1 MTSPSKWDKARKTG
15 SGPAIH
21 GASSPRHD
29 DAAAAASSDKGTTY
43 LAYIGHRHNGSSL
56 LEMAINKRPWWQMT
70 SDDSRTDWNFC
81 WSQKAFDWD
90 SFYGRAPGA
99 PKQVLN
105 RIRGNGG
112 ITIKDRLVVNM
123 RKYAKAAKLDPSK
136 PPYLPM
142 SFIVTVA
149 GEDDEPSKVDNGLKH
164 DYELRALRDAA
175 EAYNQKGEKMWIV
188 RQQART
194 LNELGQPCRQSTHD
208 DLSNLSPLQVKPPPA
223 NRGRGIHVFKTLKQA
238 ESFLKQKKP
247 NSTWVVQKYM
257 EDALLIDGRKF
268 DIRLLV
274 LLTADKRLFMYRD
287 SYVRTAGVKYDPTI
301 VTDQAMHLVNDA
313 IQCKFKETYGMYED
327 CNKMSLDDFRTHL
340 AENPLPSGRFLSV
353 DNDLWPQMRES
364 VAHVFCCGQ
373 GHFVPPPP
381 NSSMFELFGLDFMVD
396 EAGKAILIEAN
407 SGPALCR
414 HGRVLED
421 MMPRLLEETFQ
432 KAVDTLLPPPAGATL
447 PTPLDRF
454 EEIVVLA
461 PPVSGCA
468 DRLAAAEKADEKAAA
483 HSPPRPRSAV
493 NPEAV
498 VKRLFAAAAP
508 TIEELAARAR
518 ARRER
523 EEKAV
528 AAARLLFQAAQ
539 EARHNAI
546 AASQTLK
553 LNAEMGTLC
562 RLDALSQTDVLS
574 RLPLLK
580 RPAYVERQRVWAHV
594 GDEHVPVGVTFGSG
608 LQVAGRTPANRRIPL
623 GMSTIHVV
631 N

>member
-1 MTSPSKWDKARKTG
+1 M
-15 SGPAIH
+15 
-21 GASSPRHD
+21 
-29 DAAAAASSDKGTTY
+29 
-43 LAYIGHRHNGSSL
+43 
-56 LEMAINKRPWWQMT
+56 
-70 SDDSRTDWNFC
+70 
-81 WSQKAFDWD
+81 
-90 SFYGRAPGA
+90 
-99 PKQVLN
+99 
-105 RIRGNGG
+105 
-112 ITIKDRLVVNM
+112 
-123 RKYAKAAKLDPSK
+123 
-136 PPYLPM
+136 
-142 SFIVTVA
+142 
-149 GEDDEPSKVDNGLKH
+149 
-164 DYELRALRDAA
+164 
-175 EAYNQKGEKMWIV
+175 
-188 RQQART
+188 
-194 LNELGQPCRQSTHD
+194 
-208 DLSNLSPLQVKPPPA
+208 
-223 NRGRGIHVFKTLKQA
+223 FKTLKQA

-313 IQCKFKETYGMYED
+313 IQSKFKETYGMYED
-327 CNKMSLDDFRTHL
+327 CNKMSLDDFRKHL

-396 EAGKAILIEAN
+396 EAGRAILIEAN

-432 KAVDTLLPPPAGATL
+432 KAVDTILPPPAGATL
-447 PTPLDRF
+447 PTTLDCF
-454 EEIVVLA
+454 EEIAVLA

-468 DRLAAAEKADEKAAA
+468 DRLAAAEKADEKAAS

-523 EEKAV
+523 EEKAI
-528 AAARLLFQAAQ
+528 AAARLLFHAAQ

-553 LNAEMGTLC
+553 LNAETDTLS
-562 RLDALSQTDVLS
+562 RFDALSQTDVLS

-608 LQVAGRTPANRRIPL
+608 LLVAGRIPANRRIPL

-631 N
+631 S